1 MITQFAVAVEEI
13 HSEATSESE
22 GTNTKAGVSVSANDI
37 SAVSTSW
44 ASSSNSETEDKSSKT
59 YAYGEG
65 QKTSTVANSLSNS
78 VGSISSSIASAIGD
92 IISVFSSSSASG
104 RYVGGIGSTEIHGL
118 QTAETLVEVSVEST
132 ENDIYTVTVTAF
144 GSASVNAQ
152 GYAWTMAYGGD
163 IPFNNIINPPP
174 TQIIE
179 PVKKEQGFFGYTFG
193 KCDVQRYKHFWLQLR
208 NDNVEDDERALYWM
222 QIIAGE
228 NTNYPNGELAMQAF
242 EKQYNITN
250 NVPPDEVNSN
260 GIENGKWCTLPNN
273 GIHK

>member
-1 MITQFAVAVEEI
+1 MVTQFAVGETQA
-13 HSEATSESE
+13 EATSESE
-22 GTNTKAGVSVSANDI
+22 GTNTEAGVSVSANDI
-37 SAVSTSW
+37 SAMSTSW
-44 ASSSNSETEDKSSKT
+44 AISSNSETEDKSSKT

-65 QKTSTVANSLSNS
+65 QKTNTIANSLSNS

-104 RYVGGIGSTEIHGL
+104 KYVGGIGSTEIHGS
-118 QTAETLVEVSVEST
+118 QTAETLVEVSVDSIES
-132 ENDIYTVTVTAF
+132 DIYTVTVTAF
-144 GSASVNAQ
+144 GSASGDAQ

-174 TQIIE
+174 AQIIE

-193 KCDVQRYKHFWLQLR
+193 KCDVQRYKHFWLQLK
-208 NDNVEDDERALYWM
+208 NNNTEDDARALYWM

-228 NTNYPNGELAMQAF
+228 NTNYPNGELAMQVF
-242 EKQYNITN
+242 EERYNITN
-250 NVPPDEVNSN
+250 SMPPNETNGN